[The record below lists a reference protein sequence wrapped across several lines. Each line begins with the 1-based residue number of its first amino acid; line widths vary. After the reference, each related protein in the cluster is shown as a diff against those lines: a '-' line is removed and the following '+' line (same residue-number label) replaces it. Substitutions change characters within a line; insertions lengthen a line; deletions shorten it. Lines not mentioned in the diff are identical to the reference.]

1 MCGTLPCGVHATARG
16 LQNHLLR
23 PRVNSDSSSMLSR
36 RLYSALRSPVTA
48 RGACPSPA
56 CPDEGLRPPERSL
69 RCASVLRERERGQ
82 GHMRPSTPH
91 VILAYSRQCLN
102 ISLKNE
108 YACQNNESGSLR
120 RKYTLRYFTN
130 VWFLF
135 INSHEDSYNR
145 FKQK

>member
-1 MCGTLPCGVHATARG
+1 MLGNNILC
-16 LQNHLLR
+16 LL
-23 PRVNSDSSSMLSR
+23 
-36 RLYSALRSPVTA
+36 
-48 RGACPSPA
+48 
-56 CPDEGLRPPERSL
+56 
-69 RCASVLRERERGQ
+69 GQ
-82 GHMRPSTPH
+82 GSFLAVSGRMEKIFSLPFIFPTSTPH

-145 FKQK
+145 FKQKQLHQIIKMSNMITYKTPHLSSFNCHEEKGKLYWLLPPLSFILHYIVNP